1 MAIPG
6 SVNPRK
12 PMYVIERSTGWGGLR
27 LGDLWRQRELLF
39 TFTKRNVLVRYKQ
52 TGLGVAWAILQP
64 FFLMVVFT
72 LFFKR
77 LGNVSSNGIPY
88 PIFSYSGLLPW
99 TFFATCLT
107 ASATS
112 LVANQNLIRK
122 IYFPRLIIPISTVLT
137 ALVDFAV
144 ASSLLFAM
152 MIYYGVYPDPL
163 RLLALPAL
171 VLLAVA
177 TALGVGLWLS
187 ALNVTYRDV
196 QYVVPFLA
204 QAWLFLTPAVYV
216 STTFS
221 QPWATVLGLNPMQGV
236 VAGFRWALL
245 DSGEP
250 PGPMIIVSA
259 CVAVAVLV
267 TGLFFFRRLERSFAD
282 VV

>member
-1 MAIPG
+1 MH
-6 SVNPRK
+6 
-12 PMYVIERSTGWGGLR
+12 VISRSTGWGGLE

-39 TFTKRNVLVRYKQ
+39 TFTKRNILVRYKQ
-52 TGLGVAWAILQP
+52 TGLGIGWAILQP

-88 PIFSYSGLLPW
+88 PIFSYAGLLPW

-107 ASATS
+107 QSATS

-144 ASSLLFAM
+144 ASTLLFGM
-152 MIYYGVYPDPL
+152 MVYYGVYPDPV

-171 VLLAVA
+171 LLLAIA

-187 ALNVTYRDV
+187 ALNVAYRDV
-196 QYVVPFLA
+196 QYVTPFLA

-221 QPWATVLGLNPMQGV
+221 EPWATVLGLNPMQGV

-245 DSGEP
+245 DAGQP
-250 PGPMIIVSA
+250 PGPMLAVSA

-267 TGLFFFRRLERSFAD
+267 SGTFFFRRLERSFAD